1 MSLKTQCNVPNA
13 FGNETSV
20 KNHYFDADTLNAR
33 IKYYILWFKI
43 ISKNLKLTTTPT
55 EQKYLVL

>member
-1 MSLKTQCNVPNA
+1 MCPMLSVMTQEK
-13 FGNETSV
+13 GDETSV